1 MFGKLVENTYTG
13 PILRESMVHL
23 TNWKTI
29 LRDWVPQ
36 TEVERLTRFAGTMG
50 SSLRGRGH

>member
-29 LRDWVPQ
+29 LRDWVAQ
-36 TEVERLTRFAGTMG
+36 REVERLMRFAGTMG
-50 SSLRGRGH
+50 SSRRGHGH